1 MLLFVLQLLIS
12 LLHIANDMFSS
23 FLTPLLPRL
32 QTSFEV
38 SYAAV
43 SLVVA
48 IYSFTSSLLQPVAG
62 LIADRYDRRV
72 MAALGPFLVVV
83 GFGLIGFY
91 PNLYVMASVLAISGL
106 GSALFHSSAA
116 ALVGQYAPPERKGFW
131 LSFFGSSGMF
141 GIASAPL
148 VAVGMA
154 NTTGLT
160 SLAWLIPIALIPG
173 FLLLRQAPP
182 ANIDAKPSNFRD
194 LARVFQG
201 EVAKLW
207 AISTLRNITFMSFS
221 TTIPFWFAQ
230 RGIPDNQMAFTLTI
244 YSMAAVAGTFLGG
257 TLSDRLGR
265 KTIMLGTMIMAIP
278 LYILLLVIAPESWFY
293 LPLLA
298 LTGAL
303 MNAGI
308 PVAVVMAQEH
318 EPKQMATVS
327 GLMMGFTWGFAGLL
341 YGVIA
346 PFIEQFGVIPTLTV
360 LGILLIPA
368 LIITISLQDIK
379 TQKVHPKG

>member
-1 MLLFVLQLLIS
+1 MLLLVLQLLLS

-32 QTSFEV
+32 QTNFGV

-62 LIADRYDRRV
+62 LIADRYDRRIL
-72 MAALGPFLVVV
+72 AALGPFLVIV
-83 GFGLIGFY
+83 GFGLLGFY
-91 PNLYVMASVLAISGL
+91 PNLYVMATFLAIAGL

-116 ALVGQYAPPERKGFW
+116 ALVGQYAPAARKGFW

-148 VAVGMA
+148 IAVNMA

-160 SLAWLIPIALIPG
+160 GLAWLIPLALIPG

-182 ANIDAKPSNFRD
+182 TNIDAKPSSFRD

-207 AISTLRNITFMSFS
+207 AISTLRNVTFMSFS

-230 RGIPDNQMAFTLTI
+230 RGISDNQMALTLTI

-265 KTIMLGTMIMAIP
+265 KTIMVGTMVMAIP
-278 LYILLLVIAPESWFY
+278 LYISLLLIAPESWFY

-298 LTGAL
+298 ATGAL

-327 GLMMGFTWGFAGLL
+327 GLLMGFTWGFAGLL
-341 YGVIA
+341 YGVVA
-346 PFIEQFGVIPTLTV
+346 PFIERFGVIQTLSV
-360 LGILLIPA
+360 LSILLVPA
-368 LIITISLQDIK
+368 LIITLSLKDLK
-379 TQKVHPKG
+379 AEPSS